1 MAPFTFFFLINSHLS
16 STSWKKTKKKNLLL
30 LLLNLG
36 IRRCCF
42 SSSSTASAVQYNHQN
57 HSIARHTALD
67 FRQWNR
73 TISHLIRTGRLHGA
87 RRVFDEMPQRNVI
100 TWNSMIRGY
109 VQSGELVR
117 ARKLFDEMPERDVVS
132 WNVMISGYV
141 SCRGSI
147 RHIDEGRYLFDRMP
161 RRDPVSWN
169 TMISGYARSGRMEDA
184 LSLFNQMPERNVVSW
199 NAMITGFLHNGDV
212 RMAIETFERMPN
224 RDSASL
230 SALVSG
236 LIQNGKLEEAE
247 EVLVKTRKVNG
258 EVNIIDAYNTLVA
271 GYGQT
276 GRVEKARKLFDH
288 IPFRKYQE
296 EEEDSKMTENT
307 GSFERNIIS
316 WNSMIMCY
324 IKAGDTLAARQL
336 FDEMPER
343 DVVSWNTMI
352 SGYVH
357 TLDMEGAE
365 SLFDLM
371 SERDTRSW
379 NSMISGYAQSGELET
394 ARDFFERMP
403 QKSLVSWNSMLAG
416 YEQNADYESAM
427 AFFIQMQSMGE
438 KPDRHTYSSVLGA
451 CAALTA
457 LNQGMQ
463 IHQRVTKTVIADVP
477 IKNAL
482 ITMYARCGNIMDAR
496 SIFDNMKTL
505 KDVVSWNAMIG
516 GYAQHGCASE
526 ALELFGEMKA
536 MKVWPTYI
544 TFISVLNACAH
555 AGLVA
560 EGRRQ
565 FDSMVHDF
573 GIAPRV
579 EHFASLVDVIGRHGQ
594 VKDAME
600 LIATM
605 PVKPDGAVWGALLGA
620 CRVHNDLD
628 LARVAAEALMLV
640 EPESSAPYVLLYNMY
655 ADARRWDD
663 ATELRTMMEDNN
675 IRKQPGYSWIELH
688 SRVHVFVAGDQSH
701 PNAADILALLE
712 SCNRVIKD
720 LDSKIQHSLIFAGE

>member
-1 MAPFTFFFLINSHLS
+1 
-16 STSWKKTKKKNLLL
+16 
-30 LLLNLG
+30 
-36 IRRCCF
+36 
-42 SSSSTASAVQYNHQN
+42 
-57 HSIARHTALD
+57 
-67 FRQWNR
+67 
-73 TISHLIRTGRLHGA
+73 
-87 RRVFDEMPQRNVI
+87 
-100 TWNSMIRGY
+100 MIRGY
-109 VQSGELVR
+109 VQSGELVL
-117 ARKLFDEMPERDVVS
+117 ARQLFDEMPERDVVS
-132 WNVMISGYV
+132 WNVMISGYI

-224 RDSASL
+224 RVSASL

-247 EVLVKTRKVNG
+247 DVLVKTRMVNG

-276 GRVEKARKLFDH
+276 GRVEKARKLFDQ

-324 IKAGDTLAARQL
+324 TKAGDTLAARQL

-357 TLDMEGAE
+357 TLDMEGAV

-371 SERDTRSW
+371 PERDTRSW
-379 NSMISGYAQSGELET
+379 NSMISGYAQNGDLET
-394 ARDFFERMP
+394 AHDFFERMP
-403 QKSLVSWNSMLAG
+403 QKGLVSWNSMIAG
-416 YEQNADYESAM
+416 YEQNGDYETAM
-427 AFFIQMQSMGE
+427 ALFIQMQSIGE

-451 CAALTA
+451 CAGLTA

-516 GYAQHGCASE
+516 GYAQHGFASK

-555 AGLVA
+555 SGLVA

-600 LIATM
+600 VIATM

-620 CRVHNDLD
+620 CRVHNDMD

-655 ADARRWDD
+655 ADAGKWDD
-663 ATELRTMMEDNN
+663 ATELRMMMEDNN

-720 LDSKIQHSLIFAGE
+720 LGSKIQHSLIFAGE